1 MNSSD
6 LPAKRSLA
14 VQMIMTGNE
23 VEGLSQFK
31 SYCDQL
37 LDNFGNILG
46 TAAPSVVHRISMDL
60 SLSSADGNSTATL
73 SSSSSSAAAEV
84 GTATQDINAN
94 NDNNNNT
101 NSSSWMVVKSS
112 SNTESEEILM
122 NVFLTEVQGGVHLN
136 NKRSDV
142 LLW

>member
-1 MNSSD
+1 MMKSSD

-23 VEGLSQFK
+23 VEGLSQFR

-46 TAAPSVVHRISMDL
+46 TAAPSILNRIGMDL
-60 SLSSADGNSTATL
+60 SSNRNST
-73 SSSSSSAAAEV
+73 SPQSR
-84 GTATQDINAN
+84 
-94 NDNNNNT
+94 DNNSS
-101 NSSSWMVVKSS
+101 NSSSWMVVKTS

>member
-1 MNSSD
+1 MKSSD

-23 VEGLSQFK
+23 VEGLSQFR

-46 TAAPSVVHRISMDL
+46 TAAPSILNRIGMDL
-60 SLSSADGNSTATL
+60 ASSRNSTSPQSRAT
-73 SSSSSSAAAEV
+73 A
-84 GTATQDINAN
+84 Q
-94 NDNNNNT
+94 DNNSS
-101 NSSSWMVVKSS
+101 NSNSWMVVKTS